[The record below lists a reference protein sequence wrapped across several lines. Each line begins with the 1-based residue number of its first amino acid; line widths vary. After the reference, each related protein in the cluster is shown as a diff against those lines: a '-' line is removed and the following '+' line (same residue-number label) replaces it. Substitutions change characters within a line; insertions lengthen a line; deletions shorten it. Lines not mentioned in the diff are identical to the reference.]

1 MRSKNFRSLAVLIA
15 VAAFAG
21 SALAAEKKASPAG
34 SKAGGTAVM
43 WPADQLKWIEMPNS
57 PPGVKTAVL
66 WGDPSKGPHGALHK
80 FSGGFEAPLHH
91 HTADYRSIVISGTM
105 IVTPEG
111 GAATRLPAGS
121 YSSFTGKNRHT
132 TKCDAGAECLIL
144 VDSRG
149 AWDVVMEGAKK

>member
-1 MRSKNFRSLAVLIA
+1 MRPINIRSLAVLIA
-15 VAAFAG
+15 VTAFAG

-80 FSGGFEAPLHH
+80 FPAGFEAPLHH
-91 HTADYRSIVISGTM
+91 HTADYRSVVISGTM
-105 IVTPEG
+105 IITPEG
-111 GAATRLPAGS
+111 GAAMRLPAGS
-121 YSSFTGKNRHT
+121 YSSFTGKRRHT
-132 TKCDAGAECLIL
+132 TKCDAASECLIFL
-144 VDSRG
+144 DARG
-149 AWDVVMEGAKK
+149 PWDVVMEESKK